1 MTGYEAFCLYNSLKM
16 HFTLESYDYFKY
28 NGKTKTSIDA
38 FENRKDKYYFYKLSR
53 RNTKEDYIDFLVSNF
68 VHDENVWV
76 GTLLTEEAMMIHRD
90 RMKVIQSLSYTV
102 GEDFSKLIDKCSD
115 PNELLKVEG
124 EYPILLTMMLQKDI
138 RIETM
143 CIMNALMN
151 FFPMWNKKITDTIRW
166 PQIRKKCLKYTS
178 FIQFD
183 GYKMKNLLLEKMK

>member
-16 HFTLESYDYFKY
+16 HFTTDSYDYFKY
-28 NGKTKTSIDA
+28 HGKTRISIDA

-76 GTLLTEEAMMIHRD
+76 GTLLTEEAMIIHRD
-90 RMKVIQSLSYTV
+90 RMKVIQSLTYTV
-102 GEDFSKLIDKCSD
+102 GEDFSRLVDVCSD
-115 PNELLKVEG
+115 PNDLLKVED
-124 EYPILLTMMLQKDI
+124 EYPKLLTMMMQKDI

-151 FFPMWNKKITDTIRW
+151 FFPMWNKRITDTIRW
-166 PQIRKKCLKYTS
+166 PQIRKKCLKYTP

-183 GYKMKNLLLEKMK
+183 DYKMKNLLLEKMK